1 MSKKASKSDSAK
13 KAKRSGSNVFAMFEQ
28 NQIAEFKEAF
38 QLIDSNKDGLIDK
51 NDLRA
56 TFDSLGRIVSDS
68 DLQSMMSEA
77 PGPINFTMFLTIFG
91 ERIAG
96 GDQEEIIQKAFTM
109 FDPDKTGK
117 IQDTKLRKALMTWGE
132 KLTDQEVDE
141 AFKEAP
147 IDSHGMIDLN
157 SFVKI
162 ICGTA
167 TEED

>member
-1 MSKKASKSDSAK
+1 MSKKTKSDSQK
-13 KAKRSGSNVFAMFEQ
+13 KTARRATSNVFAMFEQ

-56 TFDSLGRIVSDS
+56 TFDSLGKIVCEN
-68 DLQSMMSEA
+68 DLNSMLSEA

-96 GDQEEIIQKAFTM
+96 TDQEEVIKKAFDT
-109 FDPDKTGK
+109 FDPDGAGK
-117 IQDTKLRKALMTWGE
+117 INEKKLRKALITWGE
-132 KLTDQEVDE
+132 KLTGSEVDE

-147 IDSHGMIDLN
+147 IDRDGMIDIN
-157 SFVKI
+157 SYVKV

-167 TEED
+167 TEEE

>member
-1 MSKKASKSDSAK
+1 MSKKTKSDSQK
-13 KAKRSGSNVFAMFEQ
+13 KTARRATSNVFAMFEQ

-56 TFDSLGRIVSDS
+56 TFDSLGKIVSEN
-68 DLQSMMSEA
+68 DLNSMLSEA

-96 GDQEEIIQKAFTM
+96 TDQEEVIKKAFDT
-109 FDPDKTGK
+109 FDPDGAGK
-117 IQDTKLRKALMTWGE
+117 INEKKLRKALITWGE
-132 KLTDQEVDE
+132 KLTNSEVDE

-147 IDSHGMIDLN
+147 IDREGMIDIN
-157 SFVKI
+157 SYVKV

-167 TEED
+167 TEEE